1 MTPWPRVFR
10 PASWNGTFQRLQASR
25 PASTWL
31 QAFRPASTWL
41 QAFRPAS
48 VAVLVLTT
56 LLGVAVHTQ
65 QPAWDTSGDI
75 HVFPVQGQVSML
87 VGAGGNVAV
96 QAGPE
101 GVLVVDSGLAVHA
114 EKTLAA
120 IRTVSDAP
128 IRWVVNTSA
137 LPDHTGGNAL
147 LSKHGATTNG
157 NPLPIVA
164 HENVL
169 ARMSAA
175 SGSGTATPTAAW
187 PTDAYVKRTK
197 DFFFN
202 GEPIL
207 VYHPDAGAT
216 DGDSIVHF
224 RRSDV
229 LVAGET
235 WVTTRYPI
243 IDLTRGGGV
252 QGVIDGLNYLLDIA
266 VPAHQQEGGTLV
278 IPGHGRVGDE
288 ADVLEYRDMVTIVR
302 DRIKDMLERG
312 LTVAQVKAAR
322 PTLDYDRQYG
332 ADTGPWTT
340 SRFIEAIYADLSAR
354 LKPRPTGGAEPR
366 PAAAAGRG
374 RQ

>member
-1 MTPWPRVFR
+1 MK
-10 PASWNGTFQRLQASR
+10 PALIIAVCLLVCAS
-25 PASTWL
+25 
-31 QAFRPASTWL
+31 
-41 QAFRPAS
+41 
-48 VAVLVLTT
+48 
-56 LLGVAVHTQ
+56 VHTQ
-65 QPAWDTSGDI
+65 QPAWDASGDI
-75 HVFPVQGQVSML
+75 KAFPVQGKVSLL
-87 VGAGGNVAV
+87 VGAGANVVV

-101 GVLVVDSGLAVHA
+101 GVLVVDSGLEAHA
-114 EKTLAA
+114 EQLLAA
-120 IRTVSDAP
+120 IRGVSDAP
-128 IRWVVNTSA
+128 IRWVVNTSF
-137 LPDHTGGNAL
+137 LPDHVGGNAL
-147 LSKHGATTNG
+147 LAKRGETTTG

-169 ARMSAA
+169 TRMSAPA
-175 SGSGTATPTAAW
+175 GSSTVTPTAAW

-207 VYHPDAGAT
+207 VYHPDGGVT

-243 IDLTRGGGV
+243 IDLAHGGGV

-266 VPAHQQEGGTLV
+266 VPEHQQEGGTFIV
-278 IPGHGRVGDE
+278 PGHGRVGDE
-288 ADVLEYRDMVTIVR
+288 ADVLEYRDMVTIVS
-302 DRIKDMLERG
+302 DRIKDMVQRG
-312 LTVAQVKAAR
+312 LTLAQVKAAR

-332 ADTGPWTT
+332 ADSGPWTT
-340 SRFIEAIYADLSAR
+340 SRFVEAIYTDLSAKR
-354 LKPRPTGGAEPR
+354 
-366 PAAAAGRG
+366 

>member
-1 MTPWPRVFR
+1 VK
-10 PASWNGTFQRLQASR
+10 PAFVVLCAVVASIT
-25 PASTWL
+25 AA
-31 QAFRPASTWL
+31 Q
-41 QAFRPAS
+41 
-48 VAVLVLTT
+48 
-56 LLGVAVHTQ
+56 TQ
-65 QPAWDTSGDI
+65 QPAWDSSGDI
-75 HVFPVQGQVSML
+75 KMFPVQGKVSML
-87 VGAGGNVAV
+87 VGAGGNIAV
-96 QAGPE
+96 QAGSE
-101 GVLVVDSGLAVHA
+101 GVLVVDSGLAAHA

-120 IRTVSDAP
+120 IRGVSEAP
-128 IRWVVNTSA
+128 IRWLVNTSF

-147 LSKHGATTNG
+147 LAKHGSTTNA

-169 ARMSAA
+169 TRMSAQPGGSA
-175 SGSGTATPTAAW
+175 SASSLAW

-207 VYHPDAGAT
+207 VYHPERGVT

-235 WVTTRYPI
+235 WVTTRYPL
-243 IDLTRGGGV
+243 IDLTHGGGV

-266 VPAHQQEGGTLV
+266 VPAHQQEGGTFV

-302 DRIKDMLERG
+302 DRIKDMVQRG
-312 LTVAQVKAAR
+312 LTLAQVKAAR

-340 SRFIEAIYADLSAR
+340 SQFVEAIYTDLSG
-354 LKPRPTGGAEPR
+354 K
-366 PAAAAGRG
+366 GRK
-374 RQ
+374 

>member
-1 MTPWPRVFR
+1 VNPWPQALR
-10 PASWNGTFQRLQASR
+10 PAFR
-25 PASTWL
+25 TWL
-31 QAFRPASTWL
+31 PV
-41 QAFRPAS
+41 FRPAS
-48 VAVLVLTT
+48 VAAFAAVTT
-56 LLGVAVHTQ
+56 LLGTAVHSQ
-65 QPAWDTSGDI
+65 QPAWDSSGDI
-75 HVFPVQGQVSML
+75 KVFPVQGKVSML
-87 VGAGGNVAV
+87 VGAGANVAV
-96 QAGPE
+96 QVGPE
-101 GVLVVDSGLAVHA
+101 GVLVVDSGLAAHGD
-114 EKTLAA
+114 KMLAA
-120 IRTVSDAP
+120 IRTLSDAP
-128 IRWVVNTSA
+128 IRWVVNTSF
-137 LPDHTGGNAL
+137 LPDHTGGNAV
-147 LSKHGATTNG
+147 LSKHGATTNN

-169 ARMSAA
+169 ARLSAPA
-175 SGSGTATPTAAW
+175 GTSTVAPTAAW

-207 VYHPDAGAT
+207 VYHPEAGVT

-243 IDLTRGGGV
+243 IDRAHGGGV

-266 VPAHQQEGGTLV
+266 VPEHQQEGGTLI

-302 DRIKDMLERG
+302 DRIKDMVQRG
-312 LTVAQVKAAR
+312 LTLAQVRAAR

-332 ADTGPWTT
+332 DDTGPWTT
-340 SRFIEAIYADLSAR
+340 SQFVEAIYTDLSAAR
-354 LKPRPTGGAEPR
+354 RK
-366 PAAAAGRG
+366 
-374 RQ
+374 

>member
-1 MTPWPRVFR
+1 MVVGLCTALLSGAAAQTQPPPWD
-10 PASWNGTFQRLQASR
+10 S
-25 PASTWL
+25 
-31 QAFRPASTWL
+31 
-41 QAFRPAS
+41 
-48 VAVLVLTT
+48 
-56 LLGVAVHTQ
+56 
-65 QPAWDTSGDI
+65 SGDI
-75 HVFPVQGQVSML
+75 KVFPVQGSVSML
-87 VGAGGNVAV
+87 IGAGGNVAV

-101 GVLVVDSGLAVHA
+101 GVLVVDSGLSRHA
-114 EKTLAA
+114 EKLLAG
-120 IRTVSDAP
+120 IRTVSGAP
-128 IRWVVNTSA
+128 IRWLVNTSF

-169 ARMSAA
+169 ARMSAPAGA
-175 SGSGTATPTAAW
+175 STASPTAAW

-207 VYHPDAGAT
+207 VYHPEAGVT

-243 IDLTRGGGV
+243 IDLAHGGGV

-266 VPAHQQEGGTLV
+266 VPAHQQEGGTFV

-302 DRIKDMLERG
+302 DRIKDLVQRG
-312 LTVAQVKAAR
+312 QSLAQVEASR

-332 ADTGPWTT
+332 ADTGAWTT
-340 SRFIEAIYADLSAR
+340 NQFVEAIYADLSGKAKR
-354 LKPRPTGGAEPR
+354 TGSR
-366 PAAAAGRG
+366 
-374 RQ
+374 

>member
-1 MTPWPRVFR
+1 
-10 PASWNGTFQRLQASR
+10 
-25 PASTWL
+25 
-31 QAFRPASTWL
+31 
-41 QAFRPAS
+41 
-48 VAVLVLTT
+48 VAVVVLLVTAT
-56 LLGVAVHTQ
+56 GVRTQ
-65 QPAWDTSGDI
+65 QSNWDASGDI
-75 HVFPVQGQVSML
+75 RVFPVQGNVSLL
-87 VGAGGNVAV
+87 VGAGANIAV
-96 QAGPE
+96 QVGKE
-101 GVLVVDSGLAVHA
+101 GVLVVDSGLEAHA
-114 EKTLAA
+114 GKVLAA
-120 IRTVSDAP
+120 IRTLSDAP
-128 IRWVVNTSA
+128 IRWLVNTSF

-147 LSKHGATTNG
+147 LAKNGSNTQG

-169 ARMSAA
+169 ARLSASA
-175 SGSGTATPTAAW
+175 GPGTLAPTAAW
-187 PTDAYVKRTK
+187 PTDAYVKHTK

-207 VYHPDAGAT
+207 VFHPEAGVT

-235 WVTTRYPI
+235 WNTTRYPI
-243 IDLTRGGGV
+243 IDLAHGGGV

-266 VPAHQQEGGTLV
+266 VPEHQQEGGTFV

-302 DRIKDMLERG
+302 DRIKDLVQRG
-312 LTVAQVKAAR
+312 STLAQVKAAR

-340 SRFIEAIYADLSAR
+340 SQFVEAIYTDLSAR
-354 LKPRPTGGAEPR
+354 V
-366 PAAAAGRG
+366 GRG
-374 RQ
+374 GRK

>member
-1 MTPWPRVFR
+1 M
-10 PASWNGTFQRLQASR
+10 
-25 PASTWL
+25 STWL
-31 QAFRPASTWL
+31 QAL
-41 QAFRPAS
+41 RPAS
-48 VAVLVLTT
+48 VAVVALTA
-56 LLGVAVHTQ
+56 LLGVQVQTQ
-65 QPAWDTSGDI
+65 QPNWDAGGDI
-75 HVFPVQGQVSML
+75 KVFPVQGKVSML
-87 VGAGGNVAV
+87 VGAGANIALQV
-96 QAGPE
+96 GPE
-101 GVLVVDSGLAVHA
+101 GVLVVDSGLEAHG
-114 EKTLAA
+114 EKVLAA
-120 IRTVSDAP
+120 IRRLSDAP
-128 IRWVVNTSA
+128 IRWLVNTSF

-147 LSKHGATTNG
+147 LSKHGANTQG

-169 ARMSAA
+169 ARLSAPA
-175 SGSGTATPTAAW
+175 GAGTVAPTAAW

-207 VYHPDAGAT
+207 VYHPEAGVT

-243 IDLTRGGGV
+243 VDLVHGGGV
-252 QGVIDGLNYLLDIA
+252 QGVIDGLNYLLDVA
-266 VPAHQQEGGTLV
+266 VPEHQQEGGTFV

-302 DRIKDMLERG
+302 DRIQDMVGRG
-312 LTVAQVKAAR
+312 LSLAQVKAAR

-332 ADTGPWTT
+332 ADAGPWTT
-340 SRFIEAIYADLSAR
+340 SQFVEAIYADLSAR
-354 LKPRPTGGAEPR
+354 
-366 PAAAAGRG
+366 AGRG
-374 RQ
+374 GKK

>member
-1 MTPWPRVFR
+1 VRSPLII
-10 PASWNGTFQRLQASR
+10 AACL
-25 PASTWL
+25 
-31 QAFRPASTWL
+31 
-41 QAFRPAS
+41 
-48 VAVLVLTT
+48 LV
-56 LLGVAVHTQ
+56 GVSVHTQ
-65 QPAWDTSGDI
+65 QPAWDASGDI
-75 HVFPVQGQVSML
+75 NVFPVQGKVSML
-87 VGAGGNVAV
+87 VGAGANVVV

-101 GVLVVDSGLAVHA
+101 GVLVVDSGLAAHA
-114 EKTLAA
+114 DRLLAG
-120 IRTVSDAP
+120 IRKVSDAP
-128 IRWVVNTSA
+128 IRWVVNTSF

-147 LSKHGATTNG
+147 LSKNGETTNG

-169 ARMSAA
+169 TRMSAPA
-175 SGSGTATPTAAW
+175 GSATVSPTAAW

-207 VYHPDAGAT
+207 VYHPDGGVT

-243 IDLTRGGGV
+243 IDLAHGGGV
-252 QGVIDGLNYLLDIA
+252 QGVLDGLNYLLDIA
-266 VPAHQQEGGTLV
+266 VPEHQQEGGTLI

-302 DRIKDMLERG
+302 DRIKDMVQRG
-312 LTVAQVKAAR
+312 RTLAQVKAAR

-332 ADTGPWTT
+332 ADRGPWTT
-340 SRFIEAIYADLSAR
+340 SQFVEAIYTDLSAG
-354 LKPRPTGGAEPR
+354 LKPRPVGA
-366 PAAAAGRG
+366 GK
-374 RQ
+374 

>member
-1 MTPWPRVFR
+1 MTP
-10 PASWNGTFQRLQASR
+10 
-25 PASTWL
+25 WL
-31 QAFRPASTWL
+31 QAFRPA
-41 QAFRPAS
+41 FV
-48 VAVLVLTT
+48 VALALLTSIA
-56 LLGVAVHTQ
+56 VAQTQ
-65 QPAWDTSGDI
+65 PPDWDSSGDI
-75 HVFPVQGQVSML
+75 KVFPVQGQVSML
-87 VGAGGNVAV
+87 VGAGGNIAV

-101 GVLVVDSGLAVHA
+101 GVLIVDSGVSTHA
-114 EKTLAA
+114 EKMLAA
-120 IRTVSDAP
+120 VRTVSTAP
-128 IRWVVNTSA
+128 IRWLVNTSF

-147 LSKHGATTNG
+147 LAKNGATTNA

-175 SGSGTATPTAAW
+175 SGGTTAAPAGAW

-207 VYHPDAGAT
+207 VYHPENGVT

-235 WVTTRYPI
+235 WVTTRYPT
-243 IDLTRGGGV
+243 IDLAHGGGV

-266 VPAHQQEGGTLV
+266 VPAHQQEGGTFV

-302 DRIKDMLERG
+302 DRIKDMAQRG
-312 LTVAQVKAAR
+312 FTLAQVKAAR

-332 ADTGPWTT
+332 ADRGPWTT
-340 SRFIEAIYADLSAR
+340 SQFIEAIYADLSAR
-354 LKPRPTGGAEPR
+354 LRPRPTSGSGGAR
-366 PAAAAGRG
+366 K
-374 RQ
+374 

>member
-1 MTPWPRVFR
+1 MR
-10 PASWNGTFQRLQASR
+10 
-25 PASTWL
+25 
-31 QAFRPASTWL
+31 TWL

-48 VAVLVLTT
+48 VAVVALVTV
-56 LLGVAVHTQ
+56 LGVDTQTQ
-65 QPAWDTSGDI
+65 QAAWDNSGDI
-75 HVFPVQGQVSML
+75 KVFPVQGKVSLL
-87 VGAGGNVAV
+87 VGAGANVAV
-96 QAGPE
+96 QVGPE
-101 GVLVVDSGLAVHA
+101 GVLVVDSGLEAHA
-114 EKTLAA
+114 PRLLAA
-120 IRTVSDAP
+120 IRALSDAP
-128 IRWVVNTSA
+128 IRWLVNTSF

-147 LSKHGATTNG
+147 LAKNGSNTQG

-169 ARMSAA
+169 ARLSAPA
-175 SGSGTATPTAAW
+175 GSATVAPTAAW

-207 VYHPDAGAT
+207 VYHPEAGVT

-235 WVTTRYPI
+235 WNTTRYPI
-243 IDLTRGGGV
+243 IDRAHGGGV

-266 VPAHQQEGGTLV
+266 VPEHEQEGGTFV

-302 DRIKDMLERG
+302 DRIRDMVQRG
-312 LTVAQVKAAR
+312 LTLAQVKAAR

-340 SRFIEAIYADLSAR
+340 SQFVEAIYADLSAG
-354 LKPRPTGGAEPR
+354 LKPRPATNGVR
-366 PAAAAGRG
+366 K
-374 RQ
+374 

>member
-1 MTPWPRVFR
+1 MTPRLRALR
-10 PASWNGTFQRLQASR
+10 PAV
-25 PASTWL
+25 
-31 QAFRPASTWL
+31 
-41 QAFRPAS
+41 
-48 VAVLVLTT
+48 VAVVALAA
-56 LLGVAVHTQ
+56 GVVSVHTQ
-65 QPAWDTSGDI
+65 QPAWDASGDI
-75 HVFPVQGQVSML
+75 TVFPVQGKVSML
-87 VGAGGNVAV
+87 VGAGANIAV
-96 QAGPE
+96 QTGPE
-101 GVLVVDSGLAVHA
+101 GVLVVDSGLEKHA
-114 EKTLAA
+114 DKMLAA
-120 IRTVSDAP
+120 IRALSDAP
-128 IRWVVNTSA
+128 IRWVVNTSF

-147 LSKHGATTNG
+147 LSRNGTTTNA

-169 ARMSAA
+169 TRMSAPA
-175 SGSGTATPTAAW
+175 GSATATPTAAW

-207 VYHPDAGAT
+207 VYHPGGGAT

-243 IDLTRGGGV
+243 IDLAHGGGV
-252 QGVIDGLNYLLDIA
+252 QGVIDGLNYLLDVA
-266 VPAHQQEGGTLV
+266 VPEHQQEGGTLI

-302 DRIKDMLERG
+302 DRIRDMVQRG
-312 LTVAQVKAAR
+312 QTLAQVKASR

-332 ADTGPWTT
+332 ADSGQWTT
-340 SRFIEAIYADLSAR
+340 AQFIDAIYADLSATR
-354 LKPRPTGGAEPR
+354 RK
-366 PAAAAGRG
+366 
-374 RQ
+374 

>member
-1 MTPWPRVFR
+1 M
-10 PASWNGTFQRLQASR
+10 
-25 PASTWL
+25 
-31 QAFRPASTWL
+31 WL

-48 VAVLVLTT
+48 VAVAALVVP
-56 LLGVAVHTQ
+56 LLGAATQ
-65 QPAWDTSGDI
+65 TQAPAWDSSGDI
-75 HVFPVQGQVSML
+75 KVFPVQGKVSLL
-87 VGAGGNVAV
+87 VGAGGNIAV

-101 GVLVVDSGLAVHA
+101 GVLVVDSGVSAHA
-114 EKTLAA
+114 EKMLAA
-120 IRTVSDAP
+120 IRGVSDAP
-128 IRWVVNTSA
+128 IRWLVNTSFLA
-137 LPDHTGGNAL
+137 DHTGGNAL
-147 LSKHGATTNG
+147 LAKHGSTTNG
-157 NPLPIVA
+157 NPLPVVA

-169 ARMSAA
+169 ARMSAQA
-175 SGSGTATPTAAW
+175 GGTTATPSVAW

-207 VYHPDAGAT
+207 VYHPEAGVT

-243 IDLTRGGGV
+243 VDLAHGGGV

-266 VPAHQQEGGTLV
+266 VPAHQQEGGTFV

-302 DRIKDMLERG
+302 DRIQDMVRRG
-312 LTVAQVKAAR
+312 LSLAQVKAAR

-340 SRFIEAIYADLSAR
+340 SQFVEAIYADLSGKA
-354 LKPRPTGGAEPR
+354 K
-366 PAAAAGRG
+366 RG
-374 RQ
+374 K

>member
-1 MTPWPRVFR
+1 MRSALIIAACLLVG
-10 PASWNGTFQRLQASR
+10 AS
-25 PASTWL
+25 
-31 QAFRPASTWL
+31 
-41 QAFRPAS
+41 
-48 VAVLVLTT
+48 
-56 LLGVAVHTQ
+56 VHTQ
-65 QPAWDTSGDI
+65 QPAWDSSGDI
-75 HVFPVQGQVSML
+75 KVFPVQGKVSLL
-87 VGAGGNVAV
+87 VGAGANVVV

-101 GVLVVDSGLAVHA
+101 GVLLVDSGLAAHA
-114 EKTLAA
+114 DTLLAG
-120 IRTVSDAP
+120 IRTVSSAP
-128 IRWVVNTSA
+128 IRWLVNTSF

-147 LSKHGATTNG
+147 LSKNGETTNG

-169 ARMSAA
+169 TRMSAPA
-175 SGSGTATPTAAW
+175 GSATVSPTAAW

-207 VYHPDAGAT
+207 VYHPDGGVT

-243 IDLTRGGGV
+243 IDLAHGGGV

-266 VPAHQQEGGTLV
+266 VPEHQQEGGTLI

-302 DRIKDMLERG
+302 DRIKDMVQRG
-312 LTVAQVKAAR
+312 RTLAQVKAAH

-332 ADTGPWTT
+332 ADRGPWTT
-340 SRFIEAIYADLSAR
+340 SQFIEAIYSDLSAR
-354 LKPRPTGGAEPR
+354 AAGPKPRPAGA
-366 PAAAAGRG
+366 GK
-374 RQ
+374 